1 MAIRVLP
8 SQLIDQI
15 AAGEVIE
22 RPASVVKEL
31 VENALD
37 AGARRIDV
45 EIERGGVGLIRVRD
59 DGRGMTAEELPLAI
73 TRHATSKIASL
84 DDLERVLSLGFR
96 GEALP
101 SIGAVSRLRI
111 QSRHE
116 GAASAHELAVDG
128 GEVGPLRPAPVPAG
142 SVVEVRDLFH
152 NVPARR
158 RFVRTEATET
168 GQIQRLMERL
178 ALSRFDVAFSL
189 RKDGREVFRFAPAVT
204 AAEQLA
210 RVSAIVG
217 EDFAAHCLLVDAQ
230 AGPLH
235 LYGWI
240 SQPTFSRAQPDLTYW
255 FVNGRTVRDRLL
267 MNAVRVAYRDVL
279 FNGRHPAYVLS
290 LQIDPRDV
298 DVNAHPQKQ
307 EVRFRESRGVHDF
320 IQHSLERLLADTRP
334 GFQASAGD
342 PRGTPFASP
351 PRPIGTVPQP
361 RGFEFARSSPWAVA
375 DAVAGAA
382 AATSQSSGR
391 ATPIA
396 DGAPAETRPLG
407 VALAQLHGIYIL
419 AQDAEGL
426 VLVDMH
432 AGHER
437 VLYEKL
443 KADHA
448 ARRQD
453 AQVLLEPLLV
463 SLKDYEIDAL
473 LEALPEW
480 ERAGFDIARIAPD
493 RVAVRSVPA
502 LLARADVAALVR
514 EVVAAVTAEEG
525 AHHVQGAE
533 HQLLATLACRAAIH
547 AHRRLTLPEMDAL
560 LRQME
565 ETERAS
571 QCNHGRPTFA
581 RVSMAELDRLFL
593 RGR

>member
-8 SQLIDQI
+8 PQLIDQI

-37 AGARRIDV
+37 AGATRVDV

-59 DGRGMTAEELPLAI
+59 DGQGMSAEELPLAI
-73 TRHATSKIASL
+73 TRHATSKIANL

-101 SIGAVSRLRI
+101 SIGAVSQLRI
-111 QSRHE
+111 LSRRIADRQ
-116 GAASAHELAVDG
+116 GHELLVDG
-128 GEVGPLRPAPVPAG
+128 GDVAAVRPSAHPSGTVM
-142 SVVEVRDLFH
+142 EVRELFH

-158 RFVRTEATET
+158 RFVRTEATEA
-168 GQIQRLMERL
+168 GQVQRLMERM
-178 ALSRFDVAFSL
+178 ALSRFDVGFSL
-189 RKDGREVFRFAPAVT
+189 RNNGREVFRYAPALS
-204 AAEQLA
+204 EKDRLA
-210 RVSAIVG
+210 RVADILG
-217 EDFAAHCLLVDAQ
+217 EEFAANCLPVDVQ
-230 AGPLH
+230 AGSLR
-235 LYGWI
+235 LGGWI
-240 SQPTFSRAQPDLTYW
+240 SLPTFSRAQTDLTYW
-255 FVNGRTVRDRLL
+255 FVNGRAVRDRLL

-279 FNGRHPAYVLS
+279 FNGRHPAYVLE
-290 LQIDPRDV
+290 LAIDPREV

-320 IQHSLERLLADTRP
+320 IHRALERRLADTRP
-334 GFQASAGD
+334 GLQATASD
-342 PRGTPFASP
+342 TRGTAFSAPSRPFSD
-351 PRPIGTVPQP
+351 PQP
-361 RGFEFARSSPWAVA
+361 RGLDFAHSSPWQVA
-375 DAVAGAA
+375 DAFARTETRAMATGPGPEPAA
-382 AATSQSSGR
+382 
-391 ATPIA
+391 
-396 DGAPAETRPLG
+396 DTRPLG

-419 AQDAEGL
+419 AQDADGL

-448 ARRQD
+448 ERRQD
-453 AQVLLEPLLV
+453 AQVLLEPLV
-463 SLKDYEIDAL
+463 ITLKDYEIDAV
-473 LEALPEW
+473 LESLPEW
-480 ERAGFDIARIAPD
+480 ERTGFDLARIAPD
-493 RVAVRSVPA
+493 KLAVRSVPA
-502 LLARADVAALVR
+502 LLGKTDVGALLR
-514 EVVAAVTAEEG
+514 EVVSSVVADEG

-565 ETERAS
+565 QTERAS

-581 RVSMAELDRLFL
+581 RVSLPDLDRLFL

>member
-8 SQLIDQI
+8 PQLIDQI

-37 AGARRIDV
+37 AGATRVDV

-59 DGRGMTAEELPLAI
+59 DGQGMSAEELPLAI
-73 TRHATSKIASL
+73 TRHATSKIANL
-84 DDLERVLSLGFR
+84 DDLERVMSLGFR

-101 SIGAVSRLRI
+101 SIGAVSQLRI
-111 QSRHE
+111 LSRRIADRQ
-116 GAASAHELAVDG
+116 GHELLVDG
-128 GEVGPLRPAPVPAG
+128 GDVAAVRPAAHPSGTVM
-142 SVVEVRDLFH
+142 EVRELFH

-158 RFVRTEATET
+158 RFVRTEATEA
-168 GQIQRLMERL
+168 GQVQRLMERM
-178 ALSRFDVAFSL
+178 ALSRFDVGFSL
-189 RKDGREVFRFAPAVT
+189 RNNGREVFRYAPALSDKDR
-204 AAEQLA
+204 LA
-210 RVSAIVG
+210 RVADILG
-217 EDFAAHCLLVDAQ
+217 EEFAANCLPVDVQ
-230 AGPLH
+230 AGSLR
-235 LYGWI
+235 LGGWI
-240 SQPTFSRAQPDLTYW
+240 SLPTFSRAQTDLTYW
-255 FVNGRTVRDRLL
+255 FVNGRAVRDRLL

-279 FNGRHPAYVLS
+279 FNGRHPAYVLE
-290 LQIDPRDV
+290 LAIDPREV

-320 IQHSLERLLADTRP
+320 IHRALERRLADTRP
-334 GFQASAGD
+334 GLQATASD
-342 PRGTPFASP
+342 TRGTAFSAPSRPFSD
-351 PRPIGTVPQP
+351 PQP
-361 RGFEFARSSPWAVA
+361 RGLDFAHSSPWQVA
-375 DAVAGAA
+375 DAFAR
-382 AATSQSSGR
+382 TETR
-391 ATPIA
+391 ATATGPEPVA
-396 DGAPAETRPLG
+396 DTRPLG

-419 AQDAEGL
+419 AQDADGL

-448 ARRQD
+448 ERRQD
-453 AQVLLEPLLV
+453 AQVLLEPLV
-463 SLKDYEIDAL
+463 ITLKDYEIDAV
-473 LEALPEW
+473 LESLPEW
-480 ERAGFDIARIAPD
+480 ERTGFDLARIAPD
-493 RVAVRSVPA
+493 KLAVRSVPA
-502 LLARADVAALVR
+502 LLGKTDVGALLR
-514 EVVAAVTAEEG
+514 EVVSSVVADEG

-565 ETERAS
+565 QTERAS

-581 RVSMAELDRLFL
+581 RVSLPDLDRLFL

>member
-8 SQLIDQI
+8 PQLIDQI

-37 AGARRIDV
+37 AGATRVDV

-59 DGRGMTAEELPLAI
+59 DGQGMSAEELPLAI
-73 TRHATSKIASL
+73 TRHATSKIANL

-101 SIGAVSRLRI
+101 SIGAVSQLRI
-111 QSRHE
+111 LSRRIADRQ
-116 GAASAHELAVDG
+116 GHELLVDG
-128 GEVGPLRPAPVPAG
+128 GDVAAVRPSAHPSGTVM
-142 SVVEVRDLFH
+142 EVRELFH

-158 RFVRTEATET
+158 RFVRTEATEA
-168 GQIQRLMERL
+168 GQVQRLMERM
-178 ALSRFDVAFSL
+178 ALSRFDVGFSL
-189 RKDGREVFRFAPAVT
+189 RNNGREVFRYAPALS
-204 AAEQLA
+204 EKDRLA
-210 RVSAIVG
+210 RVADILG
-217 EDFAAHCLLVDAQ
+217 EEFAANCLPVDVQ
-230 AGPLH
+230 AGSLR
-235 LYGWI
+235 LGGWI
-240 SQPTFSRAQPDLTYW
+240 SLPTFSRAQTDLTYW
-255 FVNGRTVRDRLL
+255 FVNGRAVRDRLL

-279 FNGRHPAYVLS
+279 FNGRHPAYVLE
-290 LQIDPRDV
+290 LAIDPREV

-320 IQHSLERLLADTRP
+320 IHRALERRLADTRP
-334 GFQASAGD
+334 GLQATASD
-342 PRGTPFASP
+342 TRGTAFSAPSRPFSD
-351 PRPIGTVPQP
+351 PQP
-361 RGFEFARSSPWAVA
+361 RGLDFAHSSPWQVA
-375 DAVAGAA
+375 DAFARTETRAMATGPGPGPEPAA
-382 AATSQSSGR
+382 
-391 ATPIA
+391 
-396 DGAPAETRPLG
+396 DTRPLG

-419 AQDAEGL
+419 AQDADGL

-448 ARRQD
+448 ERRQD
-453 AQVLLEPLLV
+453 AQVLLEPLV
-463 SLKDYEIDAL
+463 ITLKDYEIDAV
-473 LEALPEW
+473 LESLPEW
-480 ERAGFDIARIAPD
+480 ERTGFDLARIAPD
-493 RVAVRSVPA
+493 KLAVRSVPA
-502 LLARADVAALVR
+502 LLGKTDVGALLR
-514 EVVAAVTAEEG
+514 EVVSSVVADEG

-565 ETERAS
+565 QTERAS

-581 RVSMAELDRLFL
+581 RVSLPDLDRLFL

>member
-8 SQLIDQI
+8 PQLIDQI

-37 AGARRIDV
+37 AGATRVDV
-45 EIERGGVGLIRVRD
+45 EIERGVVGLIRVRD
-59 DGRGMTAEELPLAI
+59 DGQGMSAEELPLAI
-73 TRHATSKIASL
+73 TRHATSKIANL
-84 DDLERVLSLGFR
+84 DDLERVMSLGFR

-101 SIGAVSRLRI
+101 SIGAVSQLRI
-111 QSRHE
+111 LSRRVADRQ
-116 GAASAHELAVDG
+116 GHELLVDG
-128 GEVGPLRPAPVPAG
+128 GEVAAVRPSAHPSGTVM
-142 SVVEVRDLFH
+142 EVRELFH

-158 RFVRTEATET
+158 RFVRTEATEA
-168 GQIQRLMERL
+168 GQVQRLMERM
-178 ALSRFDVAFSL
+178 ALSRFDVGFSL
-189 RKDGREVFRFAPAVT
+189 RNNGREVFRYAPALSDKDR
-204 AAEQLA
+204 LA
-210 RVSAIVG
+210 RVADILG
-217 EDFAAHCLLVDAQ
+217 EEFAANCLPVDVQ
-230 AGPLH
+230 AGSLR
-235 LYGWI
+235 LGGWI
-240 SQPTFSRAQPDLTYW
+240 SLPTFSRAQTDLTYW
-255 FVNGRTVRDRLL
+255 FVNGRAVRDRLL

-279 FNGRHPAYVLS
+279 FNGRHPAYVLE
-290 LQIDPRDV
+290 LAIDPREV

-320 IQHSLERLLADTRP
+320 IHRALERRLADTRP
-334 GFQASAGD
+334 GLQATASD
-342 PRGTPFASP
+342 TRGTAFSAP
-351 PRPIGTVPQP
+351 PRPFSDPQP
-361 RGFEFARSSPWAVA
+361 RGLDFAHSSPWQVA
-375 DAVAGAA
+375 DAFARTETRAMATGPGPEPAA
-382 AATSQSSGR
+382 
-391 ATPIA
+391 
-396 DGAPAETRPLG
+396 DTRPLG

-419 AQDAEGL
+419 AQDADGL

-448 ARRQD
+448 ERRQD
-453 AQVLLEPLLV
+453 AQVLLEPLV
-463 SLKDYEIDAL
+463 ITLKDYEIDAV
-473 LEALPEW
+473 LESLPEW
-480 ERAGFDIARIAPD
+480 ERTGFDLARIAPD
-493 RVAVRSVPA
+493 KLAVRSVPA
-502 LLARADVAALVR
+502 LLGKTDVGALLR
-514 EVVAAVTAEEG
+514 EVVSSVVADEG

-565 ETERAS
+565 QTERAS

-581 RVSMAELDRLFL
+581 RVSLPDLDRLFL

>member
-8 SQLIDQI
+8 PQLIDQI

-37 AGARRIDV
+37 AGATRVDV

-59 DGRGMTAEELPLAI
+59 DGQGMSAEELPLAI
-73 TRHATSKIASL
+73 TRHATSKIANL
-84 DDLERVLSLGFR
+84 EDLERVLSLGFR

-101 SIGAVSRLRI
+101 SIGAVSQLRI
-111 QSRHE
+111 LSRR
-116 GAASAHELAVDG
+116 GADRQGHELLVDG
-128 GEVGPLRPAPVPAG
+128 GDVAAVRPAAHPSGTVM
-142 SVVEVRDLFH
+142 EVRELFH

-158 RFVRTEATET
+158 RFVRTEATEA
-168 GQIQRLMERL
+168 GQVQRLMERM
-178 ALSRFDVAFSL
+178 ALSRFDVGFSL
-189 RKDGREVFRFAPAVT
+189 RNNGREVFRYAPALSDKDR
-204 AAEQLA
+204 LA
-210 RVSAIVG
+210 RVADILG
-217 EDFAAHCLLVDAQ
+217 EEFAANCLPVDVQ
-230 AGPLH
+230 AGSLR
-235 LYGWI
+235 LGGWI
-240 SQPTFSRAQPDLTYW
+240 SLPTFSRAQTDLTYW
-255 FVNGRTVRDRLL
+255 FVNGRAVRDRLL

-279 FNGRHPAYVLS
+279 FNGRHPAYVLE
-290 LQIDPRDV
+290 LAIDPREV

-320 IQHSLERLLADTRP
+320 IHRALERRLADTRP
-334 GFQASAGD
+334 GLQATASD
-342 PRGTPFASP
+342 TRGTAFSAPSRPFSD
-351 PRPIGTVPQP
+351 PQP
-361 RGFEFARSSPWAVA
+361 RGLDFAHSSPWQVA
-375 DAVAGAA
+375 DAFAR
-382 AATSQSSGR
+382 TETR
-391 ATPIA
+391 ATAPEPAASA
-396 DGAPAETRPLG
+396 DTRPLG

-448 ARRQD
+448 ERRQD
-453 AQVLLEPLLV
+453 AQVLLEPLV
-463 SLKDYEIDAL
+463 ITLKDYEIDAV
-473 LEALPEW
+473 LESLPEW
-480 ERAGFDIARIAPD
+480 ERTGFDLARIAPD
-493 RVAVRSVPA
+493 KLAVRSVPA
-502 LLARADVAALVR
+502 LLGKTDVGALLR
-514 EVVAAVTAEEG
+514 EVVSSVVADEG

-565 ETERAS
+565 HTERAS
-571 QCNHGRPTFA
+571 QCNHGRPTWM
-581 RVSMAELDRLFL
+581 RLSLSELDQLFL